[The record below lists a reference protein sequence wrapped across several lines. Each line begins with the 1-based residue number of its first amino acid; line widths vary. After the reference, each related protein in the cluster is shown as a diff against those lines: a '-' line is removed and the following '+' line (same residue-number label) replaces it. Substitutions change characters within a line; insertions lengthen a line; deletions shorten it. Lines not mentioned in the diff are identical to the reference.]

1 MLLGC
6 FTSQCG
12 MSHTCVGGSF
22 VFLMGLEEEEEVEKN
37 LGCED
42 FMTVAFQR
50 SPFDY

>member
-12 MSHTCVGGSF
+12 VLHTCVGDRF
-22 VFLMGLEEEEEVEKN
+22 VFLMGLEEEEVKKN

-42 FMTVAFQR
+42 FMMVAFR
-50 SPFDY
+50 KSPFDY